1 MNHLPP
7 SGWRV
12 AQVSDFSPKD
22 GQHLKRDTALQET
35 GHRSPER
42 RTGRQALGPPE
53 EEGQRPGRAGQAGQA
68 RPLWEEAHSGP
79 ECLARRGAL
88 PERSGKPLTGFQGR
102 KEAS

>member
-35 GHRSPER
+35 GHGSPER

-53 EEGQRPGRAGQAGQA
+53 EEGQRPGRAGPAPLGGGPQRAGV
-68 RPLWEEAHSGP
+68 SG
-79 ECLARRGAL
+79 EGGAL

>member
-35 GHRSPER
+35 GHGSPER

-53 EEGQRPGRAGQAGQA
+53 EEGQRPGRAGPAPLGGGPQRAGVSGEEGCIA
-68 RPLWEEAHSGP
+68 RAQREATD
-79 ECLARRGAL
+79 RF
-88 PERSGKPLTGFQGR
+88 SGKEGGKLGF
-102 KEAS
+102 

>member
-35 GHRSPER
+35 GHGSPER
-42 RTGRQALGPPE
+42 RTGRQALGPQE
-53 EEGQRPGRAGQAGQA
+53 EEGQARQGRPGPSGRRPTAGLSVWRGRVHCRSAAGS
-68 RPLWEEAHSGP
+68 H
-79 ECLARRGAL
+79 
-88 PERSGKPLTGFQGR
+88 
-102 KEAS
+102 

>member
-35 GHRSPER
+35 GHGSPER

-53 EEGQRPGRAGQAGQA
+53 EEGQRPGRAGPAPLGGGPQRA
-68 RPLWEEAHSGP
+68 RVSGDG
-79 ECLARRGAL
+79 GAL